1 MNTSLM
7 KNTTGLDQR
16 VFEGINASKKAV
28 IEALED
34 GRSTAKQILKRTSH
48 RAEDLIDNTAYKI
61 KLFPFHS
68 MAVAFGLG
76 AVFGSLIL
84 PNGRR

>member
-7 KNTTGLDQR
+7 KNATGLDQR
-16 VFEGINASKKAV
+16 VFEGINASKKTL
-28 IEALED
+28 IEALGD

-48 RAEDLIDNTAYKI
+48 RAEDLIDDTAHKI
-61 KLFPFHS
+61 KRFPFQS

-76 AVFGSLIL
+76 TAFGILIL
-84 PNGRR
+84 ANGRR